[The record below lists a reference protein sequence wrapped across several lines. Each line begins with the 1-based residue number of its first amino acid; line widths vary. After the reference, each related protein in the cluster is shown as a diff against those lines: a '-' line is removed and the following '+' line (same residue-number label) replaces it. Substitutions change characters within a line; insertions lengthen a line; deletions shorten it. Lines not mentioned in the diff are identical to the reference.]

1 MATSEDSSLLPTT
14 TNSSNYSQDSML
26 LDSDCK
32 IVTTVFEYL
41 PWDNEDN
48 FISYETSVLIVKIV
62 ACLVAPCLAPFGI
75 VTNIVNTVVFFK

>member
-1 MATSEDSSLLPTT
+1 MAKIEDSSLPPTT
-14 TNSSNYSQDSML
+14 TNSSNYSQNSSH

-48 FISYETSVLIVKIV
+48 FISYDTSVLIVKIV
-62 ACLVAPCLAPFGI
+62 ACLIAPCLAPFGI
-75 VTNIVNTVVFFK
+75 VTNVM